1 MLSVETSPTGG
12 LSGGLCML
20 AIKSDTQ
27 TKRKLSF
34 GPNLEETKEKI
45 EKLES
50 PLLAKK
56 GDHAN
61 NVYPIRFDSPEPLA
75 VFKPGKGDT
84 IRTILCGRIARILD
98 LEECIPPTIEARAAF
113 VISKEDLSID
123 QEPIV
128 YEKVFIDDSPWYAD
142 LDAAATIDNLED
154 DNVTLEGGYSFRIEH
169 EDDGYTLTP
178 IDETAENHPLAHQ
191 SVRIACWDSQQIV
204 VKHTSIHP
212 IKMEGNSP
220 YVERGASRLQLRS
233 SQDYAEEEDDLF
245 ETDAPDQIPSSGTLL
260 EEDVDGFIQPWVQN
274 VRPDVSQLSMSSI
287 INNLFLAILCRYQD
301 GKVSFSDD
309 SNFLFTKED
318 NVYNLTAIDL
328 GETWPESNDYQ
339 DEACK
344 IATLR
349 LGLLKFP
356 QTSQPLSGDDKEHC
370 ERLFTKIKANR
381 ALLLEALSEAAI
393 DNREKVKA
401 AFKEVLD
408 RLGSFQQDSYSLRDI
423 VFHVFPVYKAQYMT
437 LQEAGKR
444 ADVIADNVGL
454 HSVDDILKMH

>member
-1 MLSVETSPTGG
+1 
-12 LSGGLCML
+12 
-20 AIKSDTQ
+20 
-27 TKRKLSF
+27 
-34 GPNLEETKEKI
+34 
-45 EKLES
+45 
-50 PLLAKK
+50 
-56 GDHAN
+56 
-61 NVYPIRFDSPEPLA
+61 
-75 VFKPGKGDT
+75 
-84 IRTILCGRIARILD
+84 
-98 LEECIPPTIEARAAF
+98 
-113 VISKEDLSID
+113 
-123 QEPIV
+123 
-128 YEKVFIDDSPWYAD
+128 